1 MIPENTLAVGP
12 ALRWLGLAMSVLF
25 VLSVLFVYRG
35 GALWR
40 RLRRKALERSLDKI
54 KWHKLVAA
62 ILLSFSLLTSQMAF
76 GQTAA
81 PAPKLTRTEQY
92 QKLMTVTNRIMVQL
106 KKTCKTEQCAAL
118 SDEGVA
124 LVADAQPKAAKG
136 WLVEEERL
144 DFHNKLDSLFTRV
157 IAAIQASKKT
167 PETSKLKLPDGA
179 ACRAKNV
186 VFDQDRCDQCYEVFE
201 TLAEICA
208 LYLGICETCALIC
221 LSTATLQFGHCLK
234 EFCGGT

>member
-1 MIPENTLAVGP
+1 MIPTESLAIGP
-12 ALRWLGLAMSVLF
+12 AMRWLALALSGVFVFAAVVITAGDALF
-25 VLSVLFVYRG
+25 
-35 GALWR
+35 R
-40 RLRRKALERSLDKI
+40 RLQRKAFQRSLDKVA
-54 KWHKLVAA
+54 KLVAA
-62 ILLSFSLLTSQMAF
+62 ILLSFSLLTSQMSFA
-76 GQTAA
+76 QTAA

>member
-1 MIPENTLAVGP
+1 MIPTESLAIGP
-12 ALRWLGLAMSVLF
+12 AMRWLALALSGVFVFAAVVITAGDALF
-25 VLSVLFVYRG
+25 
-35 GALWR
+35 R
-40 RLRRKALERSLDKI
+40 RLQRKAFQRSLDKVA
-54 KWHKLVAA
+54 KLVAA
-62 ILLSFSLLTSQMAF
+62 ILLSFSLLTSQMSFA
-76 GQTAA
+76 QTAA

-118 SDEGVA
+118 SDEGLA

-136 WLVEEERL
+136 WLAEEERL
-144 DFHNKLDSLFTRV
+144 DFHNRLDSLLTRV

-167 PETSKLKLPDGA
+167 PDTSKLKLPDGA

>member
-1 MIPENTLAVGP
+1 MIPTESLAIGP
-12 ALRWLGLAMSVLF
+12 AMRWLALALSGVFVFAAVVITAGDALF
-25 VLSVLFVYRG
+25 
-35 GALWR
+35 R
-40 RLRRKALERSLDKI
+40 RLQRKAFQRSLDKVA
-54 KWHKLVAA
+54 KLVAA
-62 ILLSFSLLTSQMAF
+62 ILLSFSLLTSQMSFA
-76 GQTAA
+76 QTAA

-118 SDEGVA
+118 SDEGLA

-136 WLVEEERL
+136 WLAEEERL
-144 DFHNKLDSLFTRV
+144 DFHNRLDSLLTRV

-167 PETSKLKLPDGA
+167 PDTSKLKLPDGA

-186 VFDQDRCDQCYEVFE
+186 VFDQDRCDQGYEVFE